1 MKQIFVNLKRFDVP
15 RKLGG
20 VCPLDDPIAWIES
33 VMDQTVEL
41 GLGAHANLA
50 LTYLLPE
57 GLVAAAARRVA
68 KFPVEQREML
78 AIGVQGVHW
87 DDVRPGKNFGAF
99 TTSVPAVAAT
109 NLGSQWAI
117 IGHSEE
123 RRAKFQIISAYDQ
136 TLNTNAAVRAHTPA
150 ARARA
155 HTAAARAAAAIDQ
168 LVHDE
173 VQCAL
178 GAGLRVLMC
187 VGESAE
193 ERGDGAFE
201 EQQPRIEKV
210 LRAQVLNGLRGAE
223 QFVRDGKIVIGYEP
237 IWAIGPG
244 KTPPGK
250 EYIAFVSAFVRRV
263 VRENFGAD
271 VVVVYG
277 GGLKEENAAMIAS
290 IETIGGGLVALT
302 QFTGEIGFDVAQ
314 LNAIVAK
321 YLA

>member
-20 VCPLDDPIAWIES
+20 VCPMEDPLTWIES
-33 VMDQTVEL
+33 VIDASVAL
-41 GLGAHANLA
+41 GLGAHANLS

-57 GLVAAAARRVA
+57 GLVPAAARRLA
-68 KFPVEQREML
+68 QHPEAQRKML
-78 AIGVQGVHW
+78 AVGCQGVHW

-99 TTSVPAVAAT
+99 TTSVPAVAAA

-123 RRAKFQIISAYDQ
+123 RRAKLQIISAFDSSVMSDAQ
-136 TLNTNAAVRAHTPA
+136 

-155 HTAAARAAAAIDQ
+155 ATTVDQ

-178 GAGLRVLMC
+178 AAGLRVLIC

-193 ERGDGAFE
+193 ERGEGTFE
-201 EQQPRIEKV
+201 EQQPRIERV
-210 LRAQVLNGLRGAE
+210 LRAQVVSGLKGTEAFIRE
-223 QFVRDGKIVIGYEP
+223 NKIVIGYEP

-244 KTPPGK
+244 KIPPGK
-250 EYIAFVSAFVRRV
+250 EYIAFVSAFIQRV
-263 VRENFGAD
+263 VRENFGAEI
-271 VVVVYG
+271 VVVYG

-290 IETIGGGLVALT
+290 IQTIGGGLVALT
-302 QFTGEIGFDVAQ
+302 QFTGQIGFNVNQ
-314 LNAIVAK
+314 LSAIVEK

>member
-1 MKQIFVNLKRFDVP
+1 
-15 RKLGG
+15 
-20 VCPLDDPIAWIES
+20 
-33 VMDQTVEL
+33 MDQTVEL
-41 GLGAHANLA
+41 GLGTHSNLA

-57 GLVAAAARRVA
+57 GLVAAAARRLA
-68 KFPVEQREML
+68 KFPTGKHKML

-87 DDVRPGKNFGAF
+87 DDVRPGKNLGAF
-99 TTSVPAVAAT
+99 TTSVPAVAAA

-123 RRAKFQIISAYDQ
+123 RRAKFQVMTAFDPSA
-136 TLNTNAAVRAHTPA
+136 NTDATV
-150 ARARA
+150 RARA
-155 HTAAARAAAAIDQ
+155 ATAVDQ

-178 GAGLRVLMC
+178 SAGLRVLMC

-193 ERGDGAFE
+193 ERGEGTFAQ
-201 EQQPRIEKV
+201 QQPRIESV
-210 LRAQVLNGLRGAE
+210 LRAQVLNGLKGAE
-223 QFVRDGKIVIGYEP
+223 LAIRDGKIVIGYEP

-244 KTPPGK
+244 KVPPGK
-250 EYIAFVSAFVRRV
+250 EYIAFVSAFIQRV

-271 VVVVYG
+271 IVVVYG

-302 QFTGEIGFDVAQ
+302 QFTGEIGFNVEQ
-314 LNAIVAK
+314 LNAIVAR

>member
-20 VCPLDDPIAWIES
+20 VCPMDDPMAWIES
-33 VMDQTVEL
+33 VIAQSVDL
-41 GLGAHANLA
+41 GLGAHENLA

-57 GLVAAAARRVA
+57 GLVPSAARCLA
-68 KFPVEQREML
+68 QFPAERRKML

-99 TTSVPAVAAT
+99 TTSVPAIAAT

-123 RRAKFQIISAYDQ
+123 RRAKAQILSAYDS
-136 TLNTNAAVRAHTPA
+136 TIATNAD

-155 HTAAARAAAAIDQ
+155 MATVDQ

-178 GAGLRVLMC
+178 AAGLRVLMC

-210 LRAQVLNGLRGAE
+210 LSAQVLNGLKGAE
-223 QFVRDGKIVIGYEP
+223 QFIRDGKIVIGYEP

-244 KTPPGK
+244 KVPPGT
-250 EYIAFVSAFVRRV
+250 EYIAFVSAFIQRIALD
-263 VRENFGAD
+263 NLGAEIP
-271 VVVVYG
+271 VVYG

-290 IETIGGGLVALT
+290 IATIDGGLVALT
-302 QFTGEIGFDVAQ
+302 QFTGEIGFNVAQ

>member
-33 VMDQTVEL
+33 LIIQSVEL
-41 GLGAHANLA
+41 GLGAHDDLA
-50 LTYLLPE
+50 LIFLLPE
-57 GLVAAAARRVA
+57 GLVPTAARCLA
-68 KFPVEQREML
+68 QFPVERRKML

-87 DDVRPGKNFGAF
+87 DDVRPGQNFGAF
-99 TTSVPAVAAT
+99 TTSVPAVAAA
-109 NLGSQWAI
+109 NLKSQWAI

-123 RRAKFQIISAYDQ
+123 RRAKSQILSTYDASIA
-136 TLNTNAAVRAHTPA
+136 TNAA

-155 HTAAARAAAAIDQ
+155 LSAIDH
-168 LVHDE
+168 LVHEE

-178 GAGLRVLMC
+178 NAGLRVLMC

-193 ERGDGAFE
+193 DRGEGTFE
-201 EQQPRIEKV
+201 EHAPRIERV
-210 LRAQVLNGLRGAE
+210 LQAQVVNGLKGAE
-223 QFVRDGKIVIGYEP
+223 PFMRDGKLVIGYEP

-244 KTPPGK
+244 KVPPGK
-250 EYIAFVSAFVRRV
+250 EYIAFVSAFIQRV
-263 VRENFGAD
+263 ALEHFAAKLP
-271 VVVVYG
+271 VVYG
-277 GGLKEENAAMIAS
+277 GGLKEDNAAMIAS
-290 IETIGGGLVALT
+290 IPTIAGGLVALT
-302 QFTGEIGFDVAQ
+302 QFTGEIGFNVSQ

>member
-20 VCPLDDPIAWIES
+20 VCPMDDPIAWIES
-33 VMDQTVEL
+33 VMDQTIEL
-41 GLGAHANLA
+41 KLGMHAHLA

-57 GLVAAAARRVA
+57 GLVAAAVRRLA
-68 KFPVEQREML
+68 KFPADQRKTL

-99 TTSVPAVAAT
+99 TTSVPAVAAA

-123 RRAKFQIISAYDQ
+123 RRAKIQVISAYDA
-136 TLNTNAAVRAHTPA
+136 TAAINAD
-150 ARARA
+150 ARARVA
-155 HTAAARAAAAIDQ
+155 TTVDQ

-173 VQCAL
+173 AQCAL
-178 GAGLRVLMC
+178 AAGLRVLMC

-193 ERGDGAFE
+193 ERGDGTFA
-201 EQQPRIEKV
+201 EQQPRIERV
-210 LRAQVLNGLRGAE
+210 LRAQVLNGLNGAE
-223 QFVRDGKIVIGYEP
+223 QFVREKKIVIGYEP

-250 EYIAFVSAFVRRV
+250 EHIAFVSAFIQRV
-263 VRENFGAD
+263 VRENFGAEI
-271 VVVVYG
+271 VVVYG

-302 QFTGEIGFDVAQ
+302 QFTGEIGFSVAQ
-314 LNAIVAK
+314 LSAIVAK

>member
-1 MKQIFVNLKRFDVP
+1 MKQVFVNLKRFDVP
-15 RKLGG
+15 RRLGG

-33 VMDQTVEL
+33 VIAQSIEL
-41 GLGAHANLA
+41 GLGAHANLS

-57 GLVAAAARRVA
+57 GLVPAAARRLA
-68 KFPVEQREML
+68 QHPEAQRKML
-78 AIGVQGVHW
+78 AVGCQGVHW

-99 TTSVPAVAAT
+99 TTSAPAVAAA

-123 RRAKFQIISAYDQ
+123 RRAKFQVM
-136 TLNTNAAVRAHTPA
+136 AALDPA
-150 ARARA
+150 VASDVATRARA
-155 HTAAARAAAAIDQ
+155 AIAVDQ

-178 GAGLRVLMC
+178 HAGLKVLIC

-193 ERGDGAFE
+193 ERGEEAFG
-201 EQQPRIEKV
+201 EQQPRIKRV
-210 LRAQVLNGLRGAE
+210 LCAQVVNGLKGTEAFLRE
-223 QFVRDGKIVIGYEP
+223 NKVVIGYEP

-244 KTPPGK
+244 KIPPGK
-250 EYIAFVSAFVRRV
+250 EYIAFVSAFIQRV
-263 VRENFGAD
+263 VRENFGAEI
-271 VVVVYG
+271 VVVYG

-302 QFTGEIGFDVAQ
+302 QFAGEIGFNVDQ
-314 LNAIVAK
+314 LNAIIAK

>member
-20 VCPLDDPIAWIES
+20 VCPLDDPIGWIES
-33 VMDQTVEL
+33 VITQSVEL
-41 GLGAHANLA
+41 GLGAHENLA
-50 LTYLLPE
+50 LTFLLPE
-57 GLVAAAARRVA
+57 GLVPTAARCLAR
-68 KFPVEQREML
+68 FPIERRKML

-99 TTSVPAVAAT
+99 TTSVPAVAAA

-123 RRAKFQIISAYDQ
+123 RRAKSQILSAYDP
-136 TLNTNAAVRAHTPA
+136 TIATNVE

-155 HTAAARAAAAIDQ
+155 ATTVDQ
-168 LVHDE
+168 LIHDE
-173 VQCAL
+173 AQCAL
-178 GAGLRVLMC
+178 AAGLRVLMC

-193 ERGDGAFE
+193 ERGDGMFE
-201 EQQPRIEKV
+201 EQQPRIERV
-210 LRAQVLNGLRGAE
+210 LQSQVLNGLKGAE
-223 QFVRDGKIVIGYEP
+223 QFIRDGKVVVGYEP

-244 KTPPGK
+244 KVPPGK
-250 EYIAFVSAFVRRV
+250 EYIAFVSAFIQRV
-263 VRENFGAD
+263 VLENLGAK
-271 VVVVYG
+271 VPVVYG
-277 GGLKEENAAMIAS
+277 GGLKEETAAMIAS
-290 IETIGGGLVALT
+290 IATVDGGLVALT
-302 QFTGEIGFDVAQ
+302 QFTGEIGFNVAQ

>member
-15 RKLGG
+15 RQLGG
-20 VCPLDDPIAWIES
+20 VCPQHDPLAWIES
-33 VMDQTVEL
+33 VIAQSVEL
-41 GLGAHANLA
+41 GLGAHDNLA

-57 GLVAAAARRVA
+57 GLVPTAARRLA
-68 KFPVEQREML
+68 QFPIAQRKML

-99 TTSVPAVAAT
+99 TTSVPAVAAA
-109 NLGSQWAI
+109 NLGSAWAI

-123 RRAKFQIISAYDQ
+123 RRAKMQILSAYDA
-136 TLNTNAAVRAHTPA
+136 TIATNID

-155 HTAAARAAAAIDQ
+155 ATTIDQ
-168 LVHDE
+168 LVRDE

-178 GAGLRVLMC
+178 NAGLRVLMC

-193 ERGDGAFE
+193 ERGEGTFE

-210 LRAQVLNGLRGAE
+210 LRAQVTNGLQGAE
-223 QFVRDGKIVIGYEP
+223 RFLRDGKIVIGYEP

-244 KTPPGK
+244 KVPPGR
-250 EYIAFVSAFVRRV
+250 EYIGFVSAFIQRTAHDSL
-263 VRENFGAD
+263 GAKIP
-271 VVVVYG
+271 VVYG
-277 GGLKEENAAMIAS
+277 GGLKEENAALIAS
-290 IETIGGGLVALT
+290 IETIEGGLVALT
-302 QFTGEIGFDVAQ
+302 QFTGEIGFNVAQ
-314 LNAIVAK
+314 LSAIVGK

>member
-1 MKQIFVNLKRFDVP
+1 MKQIFVNLKRFDAP
-15 RKLGG
+15 RQLGG
-20 VCPLDDPIAWIES
+20 VSPMADPIAWIES
-33 VMDQTVEL
+33 VVDESVAFS
-41 GLGAHANLA
+41 LGAHADLA

-57 GLVAAAARRVA
+57 GLVAAAARRLAQHPEA
-68 KFPVEQREML
+68 KRKMI
-78 AIGVQGVHW
+78 AIGCQGVHW

-99 TTSVPAVAAT
+99 TTSVPAVAAA

-123 RRAKFQIISAYDQ
+123 RRAKLQIISAYDAS
-136 TLNTNAAVRAHTPA
+136 LATNADARVRAA
-150 ARARA
+150 SAV
-155 HTAAARAAAAIDQ
+155 DQ

-178 GAGLRVLMC
+178 GAGLRALMC

-193 ERGDGAFE
+193 ERGEGAFE
-201 EQQPRIEKV
+201 EQQPRIERV
-210 LRAQVLNGLRGAE
+210 LQAQVLHGLKGGESAIRE
-223 QFVRDGKIVIGYEP
+223 GKVVIGYEP

-250 EYIAFVSAFVRRV
+250 EYIAFVSAFIQRV
-263 VRENFGAD
+263 VREQFGAE

-290 IETIGGGLVALT
+290 IATIGGGLVALT
-302 QFTGEIGFDVAQ
+302 QFTGEIGFSVAQ

>member
-20 VCPLDDPIAWIES
+20 VCPMDDPLAWIEAVIAQS
-33 VMDQTVEL
+33 VEL
-41 GLGAHANLA
+41 GLGAHENLA

-57 GLVAAAARRVA
+57 GLVPTAARRLAQFSVA
-68 KFPVEQREML
+68 QRKML

-99 TTSVPAVAAT
+99 TTSVPAVAAA
-109 NLGSQWAI
+109 NLGSAWAI

-123 RRAKFQIISAYDQ
+123 RRAKMQILAAYDSA
-136 TLNTNAAVRAHTPA
+136 LATNAD

-155 HTAAARAAAAIDQ
+155 ATTIDQ
-168 LVHDE
+168 LVRDE
-173 VQCAL
+173 THCAL
-178 GAGLRVLMC
+178 NAGLRVLMC
-187 VGESAE
+187 VGEAAE
-193 ERGDGAFE
+193 ERGEGTFD

-210 LRAQVLNGLRGAE
+210 LRAQVVNGLQGAE
-223 QFVRDGKIVIGYEP
+223 QFIRDGKIVIGYEP

-250 EYIAFVSAFVRRV
+250 EYIAFVSAFIQRV
-263 VRENFGAD
+263 VREQFGAES
-271 VVVVYG
+271 VVVYG
-277 GGLKEENAAMIAS
+277 GGLKEENAAMIAGIS
-290 IETIGGGLVALT
+290 TIGGGLVALT
-302 QFTGEIGFDVAQ
+302 QFTGEIGFSVAQ